1 MTTLRISAE
10 YTWNGLN
17 TRSPFSGKDAAS
29 SATELEESGFHS
41 SADASSDS
49 MMSAHFVHQ
58 GKNDS
63 KYTLARKNG
72 QNALAMQ
79 RNRQDSILSMA
90 MTELA
95 TLGDEQGGYA
105 KRSLIGRRAARRMSE
120 EQQTAVRE
128 HSERNLEGNR
138 KAGRGG
144 DNAPRRYC
152 TGKDGFS
159 GKSRF
164 RSSGRKRKQ
173 LWRVFRSIRFRASGP
188 DSGCSIG
195 RRWRRLPTLACPLHR
210 HLRLIFLF
218 LWRRGLYLWHGAVPL
233 FPFNSSAAGFPS

>member
-29 SATELEESGFHS
+29 SATEPEESGFHS

-49 MMSAHFVHQ
+49 MMSVHFVHQ

-128 HSERNLEGNR
+128 HSERNLEE
-138 KAGRGG
+138 
-144 DNAPRRYC
+144 
-152 TGKDGFS
+152 
-159 GKSRF
+159 
-164 RSSGRKRKQ
+164 
-173 LWRVFRSIRFRASGP
+173 IRDEIER
-188 DSGCSIG
+188 
-195 RRWRRLPTLACPLHR
+195 
-210 HLRLIFLF
+210 
-218 LWRRGLYLWHGAVPL
+218 
-233 FPFNSSAAGFPS
+233 

>member
-128 HSERNLEGNR
+128 HSERNLEEIR
-138 KAGRGG
+138 DEIEKQAEEATTPQE
-144 DNAPRRYC
+144 DTAPEK
-152 TGKDGFS
+152 TDSAENHVSAAPEGKES
-159 GKSRF
+159 
-164 RSSGRKRKQ
+164 SSGEC
-173 LWRVFRSIRFRASGP
+173 SAASGSEP
-188 DSGCSIG
+188 PAQTQDAQS
-195 RRWRRLPTLACPLHR
+195 AED
-210 HLRLIFLF
+210 
-218 LWRRGLYLWHGAVPL
+218 GAVSRPL
-233 FPFNSSAAGFPS
+233 PAPSIDTYV